1 MALYG
6 IYGKHT
12 PERCPWLNEEI
23 GKMVMEYPEDIVSK
37 MGEKYKI
44 NKIVGQFHS
53 ALEHT
58 FLWIFDAEDPHLLQN
73 FAEDTG
79 VAKFNYLKFVPLI
92 TIKDVI
98 EGSKQRWGN

>member
-23 GKMVMEYPEDIVSK
+23 GKMVMEYPDDIISK
-37 MGEKYKI
+37 MGKKYKM
-44 NKIVGQFHS
+44 NKVVGQFHS

-73 FAEDTG
+73 FVEDTG
-79 VAKFNYLKFVPLI
+79 VAKFNFLKIVPLI
-92 TIKDVI
+92 TIKEVV
-98 EGSKQRWGN
+98 EGSKKRWSN

>member
-23 GKMVMEYPEDIVSK
+23 GKMVMEYPDDIVSK
-37 MGEKYKI
+37 MGKKYKI
-44 NKIVGQFHS
+44 NKVVGQFHS
-53 ALEHT
+53 PLEHT

-92 TIKDVI
+92 TVKQVI
-98 EGSKQRWGN
+98 EGSKQRWSN